1 MTNYDELLQLIR
13 SRRSARSFTDE
24 PLDRGDVERVIEAAR
39 WAPSNRNLQAWK
51 FLAYD
56 DMDFLWKLAA
66 EVGVALR
73 HKMAGLPRLK
83 PEQMGDAVARAT
95 LFAKAPCLVVVLHQQ
110 PKFIPGDPLSAVTDP
125 NVVPDEVVSAAMA
138 VQNLLLAARSL
149 KLGACV
155 MTEPLAVR
163 EVFESLPEKPQ
174 DYSVTCLVV
183 LGHSTES
190 LPAPERKGLERIL
203 QFREKK

>member
-1 MTNYDELLQLIR
+1 MTNYDELMQLVR

-39 WAPSNRNLQAWK
+39 WAPSSRNLQAWK
-51 FLAYD
+51 FVAYD
-56 DMDFLWKLAA
+56 DRDFLWKLAA

-73 HKMAGLPRLK
+73 HKMSGLPRLK
-83 PEQMGDAVARAT
+83 PEQMGEAVTRGT
-95 LFAKAPCLVVVLHQQ
+95 LFAKAPCLVVVMHQQ

-125 NVVPDEVVSAAMA
+125 NVVADEVISAAMS

-149 KLGACV
+149 KLGACI

-174 DYSVTCLVV
+174 GYGVTCLVA
-183 LGHSTES
+183 LGHTTES
-190 LPAPERKGLERIL
+190 APTPERKGLERIF
-203 QFREKK
+203 QFGAKK